1 MTLAPVASLTGA
13 FVCHVGTLKVLH
25 KAMKTRASSRD
36 AIIDKKIG
44 ATIRVQ
50 RLKLG
55 MSQSELGKALGV
67 TFQQIQK
74 YESGTNAVA
83 STRIPDLCRTL
94 KISPN
99 DLFGMSAKL
108 DGAASELSSWTMKT
122 ALKLE
127 EASPKMRRAVD
138 TMLEAMREG
147 V

>member
-1 MTLAPVASLTGA
+1 
-13 FVCHVGTLKVLH
+13 
-25 KAMKTRASSRD
+25 MKTRASSRD

-44 ATIRVQ
+44 AAIRLQ

-55 MSQSELGKALGV
+55 LSQTELGKALGV

-83 STRIPDLCRTL
+83 STRIPDLCHTL

-99 DLFGMSAKL
+99 DLFGMSAKM
-108 DGAASELSSWTMKT
+108 DGVASELSSWTMKT

-138 TMLEAMREG
+138 SMLEAMSEG
-147 V
+147 D